1 MTQNEKKKTKEK
13 KERKKSGRF
22 SFKPPFRKSIGAQ
35 LTFMVLLIVASS
47 LVIIGIVNAFFLVP
61 FYTRNKEKRLME
73 AYREISTEADTAKEA
88 ESGDESGSDSDA
100 DSDSSI
106 SLSDD
111 LIELSMKDNI
121 VITLT
126 DSDLRT
132 FQTTGRNGTSIAARL
147 FGYYT
152 GFYVDPVKVVKKT
165 DDYTIQETTDK
176 RISTTYLEMWGQ
188 LKNGQ
193 FFLMQTPLESI
204 ESAARLSSM
213 FYVWIGIIV
222 MAAAGVVSWILMKRY
237 TRPIRQLN
245 DLSKKMAGLDFE
257 ARYEGQTEDEI
268 GQLGES
274 FNKMSAELERTISE
288 LKTANAELQRD
299 NERKTQIDE
308 VRTEFLNNVTH
319 ELKTPIALIQG
330 YAEGLKDNIAE
341 DEESRNFYAD
351 VIIDESAK
359 MNNMVKQLL
368 TLNRLEFGNDVVEME
383 RFDLTQ
389 LIAGVIK
396 GMQVM
401 IDENNAHVSFP
412 YKDPVYVWG
421 DEFKIEEVVTNYLS
435 NACHHVDGERKI
447 EVTMVPENE
456 DTIRITVF
464 NTGEQIPE
472 DSLGRVFE
480 KFYKVDKA
488 RTRAYGGSGIGL
500 SIVKAI
506 MDGHHQKYGVENRE
520 NGVAFYFT
528 MDTGNQPKVQPE
540 SEE

>member
-1 MTQNEKKKTKEK
+1 MHREKVSKEGQKEKKKKTGK
-13 KERKKSGRF
+13 KKFWQRL
-22 SFKPPFRKSIGAQ
+22 PFHKSIGAQ
-35 LTFMVLLIVASS
+35 LTFMVLAIVASS
-47 LVIIGIVNAFFLVP
+47 LVIIGLVNAFFLVP
-61 FYTRNKEKRLME
+61 FYTSNKEKRLLD
-73 AYREISTEADTAKEA
+73 AYRMICHDVRKEA
-88 ESGDESGSDSDA
+88 TASSGSGSDTE
-100 DSDSSI
+100 I
-106 SLSDD
+106 SLSNE
-111 LIELSMKDNI
+111 LIEMSMKDNI
-121 VITLT
+121 IITLT
-126 DSDLRT
+126 DSDLRKY
-132 FQTTGRNGTSIAARL
+132 QTTARNGSAIAARL

-152 GFYVDPVKVVKKT
+152 GFYVDPVKVLKKT
-165 DDYTIQETTDK
+165 SRYTIQETTDK

-188 LKNGQ
+188 MKNGQ
-193 FFLMQTPLESI
+193 FFLMQTPMESI
-204 ESAARLSSM
+204 KAAAKLSSL
-213 FYVWIGIIV
+213 FYIFIGIIV
-222 MAAAGVVSWILMKRY
+222 MAVAGVASWLVMKRY
-237 TRPIRQLN
+237 TQPIRQLN
-245 DLSKKMAGLDFE
+245 TLSKKMAGLDFE
-257 ARYEGQTEDEI
+257 ARYTGQTDDEI
-268 GQLGES
+268 GQLGAS
-274 FNKMSAELERTISE
+274 FNKMSDELERTISE
-288 LKTANAELQRD
+288 LKTANVELQRD
-299 NERKTQIDE
+299 NEKKTQIDE

-383 RFDLTQ
+383 HFDLTQ

-401 IDENNAHVSFP
+401 IEENHATVSFP
-412 YKDPVYVWG
+412 YQDPVYVWG
-421 DEFKIEEVVTNYLS
+421 DEFKIEEVVTNYMS
-435 NACHHVDGERKI
+435 NACHHVNGERKI
-447 EVTMVPENE
+447 SVTMEPEDA

-464 NTGEQIPE
+464 NTGDPIPE

-528 MDTGNQPKVQPE
+528 MDTGNQPKFQPE
-540 SEE
+540 EKQ

>member
-1 MTQNEKKKTKEK
+1 MKKQKEK
-13 KERKKSGRF
+13 GPKKNTKRKLSL
-22 SFKPPFRKSIGAQ
+22 PHPFRKSIGAQ
-35 LTFMVLLIVASS
+35 LTVMILIIVASS
-47 LVIIGIVNAFFLVP
+47 LLIIGIVNAFFLAP
-61 FYTRNKEKRLME
+61 FYTSNKEKRLKD
-73 AYREISTEADTAKEA
+73 AYCEITREENTSSDT
-88 ESGDESGSDSDA
+88 DL
-100 DSDSSI
+100 
-106 SLSDD
+106 SLSDK
-111 LIELSMKDNI
+111 LIEISMKDNI

-126 DSDLRT
+126 DSDLRQY
-132 FQTTGRNGTSIAARL
+132 QTTGRNGANIAARL

-152 GFYVDPVKVVKKT
+152 GFYVDRVKVLSKT
-165 DDYTIQETTDK
+165 KNYTIQETTDK

-204 ESAARLSSM
+204 EAAAKLSTL
-213 FYVWIGIIV
+213 FYIWIGIMV
-222 MAAAGVVSWILMKRY
+222 MAAAGVVSWFLMKRY

-245 DLSKKMAGLDFE
+245 DLSKKMAGLDFD

-268 GQLGES
+268 GQLGAS
-274 FNKMSAELERTISE
+274 FNKMSDELERTISE
-288 LKTANAELQRD
+288 LKTANVELQRD

-330 YAEGLKDNIAE
+330 YAEGLKDNIAD

-351 VIIDESAK
+351 VIIDESGK

-389 LIAGVIK
+389 LITGVIK

-401 IDENNAHVSFP
+401 IEENKATVSFP

-421 DEFKIEEVVTNYLS
+421 DEFKIEEVVTNYMS

-447 EVTMVPENE
+447 EVTMAPENE

-464 NTGEQIPE
+464 NTGEKIPE

-506 MDGHHQKYGVENRE
+506 MDGHHQKCGVENRE

-528 MDTGNQPKVQPE
+528 MDTGNQPKFKPE
-540 SEE
+540 KEE